1 MVPALQAEAPVVP
14 LAHDHIARLA
24 AAGRRERI
32 PARTLVPLDAP
43 LVAIVAAGALR
54 VFRNAAFVRDVT
66 LFYARPGD
74 VLGPGALFEERSA
87 ESGAQ
92 AVVESE
98 LVMLTREAFEAIAA
112 DDAGLYLEVARNLG
126 LRADRIQ
133 QKVEALSRAPV
144 EARVAAALLELADL
158 FGAPVPAGT
167 RLELPLS
174 QEDLADLAGTTRE
187 SASGAV
193 AAFARRGI
201 VRGSRLKGLVVLDRA
216 ALEQVRAP

>member
-1 MVPALQAEAPVVP
+1 VPFATDQIE
-14 LAHDHIARLA
+14 RLA
-24 AAGRRERI
+24 AAGLRERVA
-32 PARTLVPLDAP
+32 PRAVVPLDAP
-43 LVAIVAAGALR
+43 MVAIVASGALR

-74 VLGPGALFEERSA
+74 ALAAGALFEERSA

-92 AVVESE
+92 AVIESE
-98 LVMLTREAFEAIAA
+98 LIMVTREAFEGIAA
-112 DDAGLYLEVARNLG
+112 EDARLYVDLARNLG

-133 QKVEALSRAPV
+133 QKVEFLSRATV

-158 FGAPVPAGT
+158 FGAPAPGGT

-174 QEDLADLAGTTRE
+174 QENLADLAGTTRE

-216 ALEQVRAP
+216 ALEHLGTPG

>member
-1 MVPALQAEAPVVP
+1 MDSIE
-14 LAHDHIARLA
+14 RLA
-24 AAGRRERI
+24 TAGRRERI
-32 PARTLVPLDAP
+32 AARALVPLDSP

-74 VLGPGALFEERSA
+74 VLAAGALFDERSA

-92 AVVESE
+92 AVVDSE
-98 LVMLTREAFEAIAA
+98 LVLLTREAFEALAA
-112 DDAGLYLEVARNLG
+112 GDAGIYLDVARNLG

-133 QKVEALSRAPV
+133 QKVEALSRATV

-158 FGAPVPAGT
+158 FGAPAAAGT

-193 AAFARRGI
+193 AAFARQGI

-216 ALEQVRAP
+216 ALEQLRTPV